1 MADSAYATPVCRRNL
16 ALRRHM
22 SHIKMDPLCYTGSVL
37 LYGQGNCRSKLSSKR
52 LSPMDQSPRRAHN
65 PNDESS
71 PSNCP
76 KCRGMRIWAEVVAEG
91 AWGHYSQGGVAR
103 TRGHSFVLG
112 SDKLHSS
119 CRALVC
125 SS

>member
-1 MADSAYATPVCRRNL
+1 
-16 ALRRHM
+16 
-22 SHIKMDPLCYTGSVL
+22 
-37 LYGQGNCRSKLSSKR
+37 
-52 LSPMDQSPRRAHN
+52 MDQSPRRANN

-76 KCRGMRIWAEVVAEG
+76 KCRGTRIWAEVVAEG

-125 SS
+125 SSCGYTQFYATKPKELLQP